1 MSNEYGKA
9 ERKEITDIVGFDL
22 RKLRNTLRD
31 LTLKPGT
38 AIDYYCNGDR
48 QKYVSPIIY
57 FVLVFAI
64 SFFVSKASGISH
76 YVHSSR
82 TPGRTFLDGLRDGS
96 GQMDMAP
103 LAIERIESQVDDIMG
118 RPELAMFLIL
128 PGLILAQW
136 LLFRKLRP
144 SFIHNSYFVL
154 FTLAHTTLAAQ
165 IFVP

>member
-1 MSNEYGKA
+1 MSNESYVKA
-9 ERKEITDIVGFDL
+9 ARKEITDIAGFDL
-22 RKLRNTLRD
+22 RKLRNTLTD
-31 LTLKPGT
+31 LTVRPGA
-38 AIDYYCNGDR
+38 AIDHYCIGDR

-118 RPELAMFLIL
+118 
-128 PGLILAQW
+128 
-136 LLFRKLRP
+136 
-144 SFIHNSYFVL
+144 
-154 FTLAHTTLAAQ
+154 
-165 IFVP
+165 